1 MHQSA
6 VYALSERMSAPGMSH
21 PASGRIAVMSNPDMS
36 GHVIE
41 AVEANHILGVADDLE
56 DEKVPAV
63 AQYECVCPSV
73 LGVELH
79 VQRMGGVKHELLG
92 SSLPVVRVDDI
103 VQLVRDE
110 IVESIIARP
119 DEVAY
124 DIGRARVEG
133 REVFLPT
140 R

>member
-6 VYALSERMSAPGMSH
+6 VYALSERVSASGMSH
-21 PASGRIAVMSNPDMS
+21 PAPGGIAVVADPDMG

-41 AVEANHILGVADDLE
+41 AVEADHVLGVADDLE
-56 DEKVPAV
+56 DEEVPTV
-63 AQYECVCPSV
+63 AQYEGVCPSV

-92 SSLPVVRVDDI
+92 GSLPVVRIDD
-103 VQLVRDE
+103 VMQLVGDE
-110 IVESIIARP
+110 IVESILARP
-119 DEVAY
+119 DEVAN
-124 DIGRARVEG
+124 DVGRACVKG
-133 REVFLPT
+133 REVFLPA

>member
-1 MHQSA
+1 MA
-6 VYALSERMSAPGMSH
+6 
-21 PASGRIAVMSNPDMS
+21 NPDMS

-41 AVEANHILGVADDLE
+41 AVEANHVLGVANNLE

-79 VQRMGGVKHELLG
+79 VQRMGGVEHELLG
-92 SSLPVVRVDDI
+92 SSLPVVRVDD
-103 VQLVRDE
+103 VMQLVGDE
-110 IVESIIARP
+110 LIESNLTRP
-119 DEVAY
+119 DEVAH
-124 DIGRARVEG
+124 DVGRARVEG